1 MNKNENEAIDFE
13 IGKLVAM
20 KIAKDFNYSID
31 HKIETGMIDL
41 QGIALPFLNAKD
53 ASYTTKLKVLEEAL
67 ETADKMLGHVNCIQN
82 CQDGGVP
89 SPNGEDDVDW
99 VECQWCA
106 ERKHITQ
113 ALARVRKDEI

>member
-53 ASYTTKLKVLEEAL
+53 ASYTTKLKVLEDL
-67 ETADKMLGHVNCIQN
+67 IL
-82 CQDGGVP
+82 
-89 SPNGEDDVDW
+89 DDVPHQYQRRLLE
-99 VECQWCA
+99 VL
-106 ERKHITQ
+106 K
-113 ALARVRKDEI
+113 